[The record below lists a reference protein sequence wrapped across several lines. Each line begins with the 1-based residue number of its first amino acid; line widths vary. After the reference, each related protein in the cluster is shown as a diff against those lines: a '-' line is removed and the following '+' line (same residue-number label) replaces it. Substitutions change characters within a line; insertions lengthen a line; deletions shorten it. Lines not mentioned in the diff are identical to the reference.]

1 MDPQVEKAYQVASI
15 VATLSSQIR
24 ILNEEYNQTLLY
36 YFNGGTFT
44 ANEQRLAFLF
54 GLVNKKIESIV
65 LLDDN
70 QTPILVDD
78 IKSFTT
84 ELLARYKEATNLM
97 YYKHKKIMTSKTIES
112 ILDNV

>member
-1 MDPQVEKAYQVASI
+1 MDPQVEKAFQVASL
-15 VATLSSQIR
+15 VATLNSQIR
-24 ILNEEYNQTLLY
+24 ILNEEYSQTLLY

-44 ANEQRLAFLF
+44 ANEQKLSFLF
-54 GLVNKKIESIV
+54 GLITKKIESIV

-70 QTPILVDD
+70 QTPILIED
-78 IKSFTT
+78 IKSFTD

-97 YYKHKKIMTSKTIES
+97 YYKHKKIMASKTIES